1 MSVFDGLRFRKV
13 FSPIHNLDPRIK
25 FIYVIAI
32 FVVAIL
38 FNQIIPLLILFV
50 MQIPFVLL
58 ARVQKQWLRSLRG
71 AAFLATFI
79 FVVNVGTTYFTSGYL
94 LTAINVENAAA
105 MTLRFV
111 VLVESFS
118 VFFLTTSPDHL
129 GLALEESRVPY
140 EFAFAFTTAVR
151 FVPVLAEEAQTI
163 MDAQKARG
171 LELEKGGLLK
181 RIRNYVPVLIP
192 LIVSAIRRSLELAE
206 AMESRAWGAT
216 KKRTNLY
223 LLKLHK
229 GDYSLLSIT
238 VGILLCCCLRS
249 LFCDDPNNNPI
260 IIINNSQS
268 NCRSKHWL
276 HRHFFDR

>member
-1 MSVFDGLRFRKV
+1 MSVFDGLKFRRV
-13 FSPIHNLDPRIK
+13 SSPIHNLDPRMK
-25 FIYVIAI
+25 FVYVCAV

-38 FNQIIPLLILFV
+38 FGEILPLIALLL
-50 MQIPFVLL
+50 MPIPFVLL
-58 ARVQKQWLRSLRG
+58 AGVQKEWLRSLRG
-71 AAFLATFI
+71 AAFLAAFI
-79 FVVNVGTTYFTSGYL
+79 FVVNIASNFFTSGYV
-94 LTAINVENAAA
+94 LTAAAVETSAA

-129 GLALEESRVPY
+129 GLALEQTRVPY

-171 LELEKGGLLK
+171 LELEKGGFLK

-223 LLKLHK
+223 A
-229 GDYSLLSIT
+229 
-238 VGILLCCCLRS
+238 LR
-249 LFCDDPNNNPI
+249 
-260 IIINNSQS
+260 
-268 NCRSKHWL
+268 L
-276 HRHFFDR
+276 HRGDFALLAITIGVLVVAIFVRLYVSIPAISQFL

>member
-13 FSPIHNLDPRIK
+13 YSPIHNLDPRIK
-25 FIYVIAI
+25 FVYVIAVFIAAII
-32 FVVAIL
+32 FT
-38 FNQIIPLLILFV
+38 QIIPLAFLFFL
-50 MQIPFVLL
+50 QIPFVLL

-71 AAFLATFI
+71 AAFLAAFI
-79 FVVNVGTTYFTSGYL
+79 FIINVATTYFTAGYV
-94 LTAINVENAAA
+94 LTAVNVETAAS

-129 GLALEESRVPY
+129 GLALEQTRVPY

-223 LLKLHK
+223 LLKLHR
-229 GDYSLLSIT
+229 GDFVLLAIAICVLAGAVYVRLFVFIPLLSSF
-238 VGILLCCCLRS
+238 L
-249 LFCDDPNNNPI
+249 
-260 IIINNSQS
+260 
-268 NCRSKHWL
+268 
-276 HRHFFDR
+276 

>member
-1 MSVFDGLRFRKV
+1 MSVFDGLKFRKV
-13 FSPIHNLDPRIK
+13 TSPIHNMDPRMK
-25 FIYVIAI
+25 FFYVIVI
-32 FVVAIL
+32 FIAAVM
-38 FNQIIPLLILFV
+38 FSKIIPLAVLFL
-50 MQIPFVLL
+50 MQLPFVFL

-71 AAFLATFI
+71 AAFLAAFI
-79 FVVNVGTTYFTSGYL
+79 FIINIVTTFFTKGYTL
-94 LTAINVENAAA
+94 PIVDIENAVA

-129 GLALEESRVPY
+129 GLALEQSRVPY

-171 LELEKGGLLK
+171 LELEKGNLMK
-181 RIRNYVPVLIP
+181 RIRNYIPVLIP

-206 AMESRAWGAT
+206 AMESRAWGAS

-223 LLKLHK
+223 ALKLNK
-229 GDYSLLSIT
+229 GDYTLLVIS
-238 VGILLCCCLRS
+238 
-249 LFCDDPNNNPI
+249 I
-260 IIINNSQS
+260 IILVTAI
-268 NCRSKHWL
+268 CMY
-276 HRHFFDR
+276 FFFHIPTLASFF

>member
-1 MSVFDGLRFRKV
+1 MSVFDGLKFRKV
-13 FSPIHNLDPRIK
+13 YSPIHNLDPRVK
-25 FIYVIAI
+25 FIYVCTVFAAAI
-32 FVVAIL
+32 IFGEL
-38 FNQIIPLLILFV
+38 LPLIVLLL

-58 ARVQKQWLRSLRG
+58 AGVQKEWLRSLRG
-71 AAFLATFI
+71 AAFLAAII
-79 FVVNVGTTYFTSGYL
+79 FFTNFLFSFVSAGYVVLAT
-94 LTAINVENAAA
+94 NVEWAAA

-129 GLALEESRVPY
+129 GLALELTRVPY

-171 LELEKGGLLK
+171 LELEKGNFMK
-181 RIRNYVPVLIP
+181 RIRNYIPVLIP

-223 LLKLHK
+223 ALKLRR
-229 GDYSLLSIT
+229 GDFALLAITIGVLAASIYIRLYVYVPT
-238 VGILLCCCLRS
+238 LSQLL
-249 LFCDDPNNNPI
+249 
-260 IIINNSQS
+260 QG
-268 NCRSKHWL
+268 
-276 HRHFFDR
+276 FF

>member
-1 MSVFDGLRFRKV
+1 MSIFDGLKFRKV
-13 FSPIHNLDPRIK
+13 SSPIHNLDPRVK
-25 FIYVIAI
+25 FVYVCAVFVAAI
-32 FVVAIL
+32 IFWE
-38 FNQIIPLLILFV
+38 IIPLMFLFLL
-50 MQIPFVLL
+50 QLPFVFL
-58 ARVQKQWLRSLRG
+58 ARVQKQWLHSLRG

-79 FVVNVGTTYFTSGYL
+79 FLVNLVTRFFFSSGYV
-94 LTAINVENAAA
+94 LTAGDVESAFAL
-105 MTLRFV
+105 TLRFV

-129 GLALEESRVPY
+129 GLALELTRVPY

-171 LELEKGGLLK
+171 LELEKGNIMK
-181 RIRNYVPVLIP
+181 RIRNYIPVLIP

-223 LLKLHK
+223 ALRLRRGDFALLAIAVGVLVAAICIRL
-229 GDYSLLSIT
+229 YVYVPTVVQLLQGL
-238 VGILLCCCLRS
+238 V
-249 LFCDDPNNNPI
+249 
-260 IIINNSQS
+260 
-268 NCRSKHWL
+268 
-276 HRHFFDR
+276 

>member
-1 MSVFDGLRFRKV
+1 M
-13 FSPIHNLDPRIK
+13 
-25 FIYVIAI
+25 
-32 FVVAIL
+32 
-38 FNQIIPLLILFV
+38 
-50 MQIPFVLL
+50 
-58 ARVQKQWLRSLRG
+58 
-71 AAFLATFI
+71 ATFSAGSS
-79 FVVNVGTTYFTSGYL
+79 FSCSVHFLCQHWNNL
-94 LTAINVENAAA
+94 LNLRLHANSRKLWKLPLA

-171 LELEKGGLLK
+171 LELEKGGILK

-223 LLKLHK
+223 ALKLHK
-229 GDYSLLSIT
+229 GDYALLA
-238 VGILLCCCLRS
+238 
-249 LFCDDPNNNPI
+249 I
-260 IIINNSQS
+260 IIAISAIAINVYLFVHIPTIVQ
-268 NCRSKHWL
+268 L
-276 HRHFFDR
+276 L

>member
-1 MSVFDGLRFRKV
+1 MSRSVFDGLKFRKV
-13 FSPIHNLDPRIK
+13 YSPIHNLDPRMK
-25 FIYVIAI
+25 FIYVCGI
-32 FVVAIL
+32 FVAAIL
-38 FNQIIPLLILFV
+38 FSKVMPLMVLFL

-58 ARVQKQWLRSLRG
+58 ARVQKQWVRSLRG
-71 AAFLATFI
+71 AMFLAAFI
-79 FVVNVGTTYFTSGYL
+79 FFINIATTFFTSNYT
-94 LTAINVENAAA
+94 LTWLKVEEAFA

-129 GLALEESRVPY
+129 GLALEQSRVPY
-140 EFAFAFTTAVR
+140 EFSFAFTTAVR

-171 LELEKGGLLK
+171 LELEKGNFLK

-206 AMESRAWGAT
+206 AMESRAWGAA

-223 LLKLHK
+223 ALKLHR
-229 GDYSLLSIT
+229 GDFALLALT
-238 VGILLCCCLRS
+238 VAILAVTVYA
-249 LFCDDPNNNPI
+249 FIYVPI
-260 IIINNSQS
+260 PTIS
-268 NCRSKHWL
+268 HL
-276 HRHFFDR
+276 LGLA

>member
-1 MSVFDGLRFRKV
+1 
-13 FSPIHNLDPRIK
+13 
-25 FIYVIAI
+25 
-32 FVVAIL
+32 
-38 FNQIIPLLILFV
+38 

-58 ARVQKQWLRSLRG
+58 AGVQREWLRSLRG
-71 AAFLATFI
+71 AVFLAAIIFFTNFI
-79 FVVNVGTTYFTSGYL
+79 FSFIGAAYVVL
-94 LTAINVENAAA
+94 AANVEYAAA

-129 GLALEESRVPY
+129 GLALEQTHVPY
-140 EFAFAFTTAVR
+140 EFSFAFTTAVR

-171 LELEKGGLLK
+171 LELEKGNFLK

-223 LLKLHK
+223 ALKLHR
-229 GDYSLLSIT
+229 GDFALLAITIGVLAVSIYVRLYVHVPT
-238 VGILLCCCLRS
+238 L
-249 LFCDDPNNNPI
+249 
-260 IIINNSQS
+260 SQF
-268 NCRSKHWL
+268 L
-276 HRHFFDR
+276 

>member
-1 MSVFDGLRFRKV
+1 MSVFDGLKFRKLY
-13 FSPIHNLDPRIK
+13 SPIHNLDPRMK

-32 FVVAIL
+32 FIAAIA
-38 FNQIIPLLILFV
+38 FSHVIPLIVLFLI
-50 MQIPFVLL
+50 QIPFVLL
-58 ARVQKQWLRSLRG
+58 ARVQKQWVRSLRG

-79 FVVNVGTTYFTSGYL
+79 FVINIVTSFFTNNNT
-94 LTAINVENAAA
+94 LTAFNIESALS

-129 GLALEESRVPY
+129 GLALEQTKVPY

-181 RIRNYVPVLIP
+181 RIRNYIPVLIP

-229 GDYSLLSIT
+229 GDYALLIITIIVLVVSLYVRFFI
-238 VGILLCCCLRS
+238 
-249 LFCDDPNNNPI
+249 PI
-260 IIINNSQS
+260 PFISS
-268 NCRSKHWL
+268 
-276 HRHFFDR
+276 FF

>member
-1 MSVFDGLRFRKV
+1 VF
-13 FSPIHNLDPRIK
+13 
-25 FIYVIAI
+25 IAAII
-32 FVVAIL
+32 FT
-38 FNQIIPLLILFV
+38 QIIPLAFLFFL
-50 MQIPFVLL
+50 QIPFVLL

-79 FVVNVGTTYFTSGYL
+79 FLINVVTTYFTAGYV
-94 LTAINVENAAA
+94 LTAVNVENAAS

-129 GLALEESRVPY
+129 GLALEQTRVPY

-223 LLKLHK
+223 LLKLHR
-229 GDYSLLSIT
+229 GDFVLLAIAICVLAGAVYVRLFVFIPLLSSF
-238 VGILLCCCLRS
+238 L
-249 LFCDDPNNNPI
+249 
-260 IIINNSQS
+260 
-268 NCRSKHWL
+268 
-276 HRHFFDR
+276 

>member
-1 MSVFDGLRFRKV
+1 MSIFDGLKFRKV
-13 FSPIHNLDPRIK
+13 YSPIHNLDPRVK
-25 FIYVIAI
+25 FIYVCAVFVAAI
-32 FVVAIL
+32 IFGEIL
-38 FNQIIPLLILFV
+38 PLLVLLL

-58 ARVQKQWLRSLRG
+58 AGVQKEWLRSLRG
-71 AAFLATFI
+71 AVFLAAII
-79 FVVNVGTTYFTSGYL
+79 FLTNFLFSFLSAGYVVL
-94 LTAINVENAAA
+94 AANVEWAAS

-129 GLALEESRVPY
+129 GLALELTRVPY

-171 LELEKGGLLK
+171 LELEKGNFMK
-181 RIRNYVPVLIP
+181 RIRNYIPVLIP

-223 LLKLHK
+223 ALKLHR
-229 GDYSLLSIT
+229 GDVALLAIT
-238 VGILLCCCLRS
+238 IGVLVAAIYIRLYVYVPTLTQLL
-249 LFCDDPNNNPI
+249 
-260 IIINNSQS
+260 QG
-268 NCRSKHWL
+268 WL
-276 HRHFFDR
+276 

>member
-1 MSVFDGLRFRKV
+1 MSVFDGLKFRKV
-13 FSPIHNLDPRIK
+13 YSPIHNLDPRIK

-32 FVVAIL
+32 FIAAIL
-38 FNQIIPLLILFV
+38 FSQIIPLLLLFIL
-50 MQIPFVLL
+50 QIPFVLL
-58 ARVQKQWLRSLRG
+58 AKVQKQWLRSLRG

-79 FVVNVGTTYFTSGYL
+79 FVINILSTYFTSNFS
-94 LTAINVENAAA
+94 LTALNIENAAS

-129 GLALEESRVPY
+129 GLALEQTRVPY

-171 LELEKGGLLK
+171 LELEKGSLLK
-181 RIRNYVPVLIP
+181 RIRNYIPVLIP

-223 LLKLHK
+223 LLKLHR
-229 GDYSLLSIT
+229 GDVVLIAVTAAVLAVTIYA
-238 VGILLCCCLRS
+238 S
-249 LFCDDPNNNPI
+249 LFVPI
-260 IIINNSQS
+260 PPVTS
-268 NCRSKHWL
+268 
-276 HRHFFDR
+276 FF